1 MSENAEN
8 KSEAIKALRS
18 CLDKSCDEL
27 VKNFYSLKSGRDVA
41 RLLEIPY
48 GDLVYYLYIIP
59 YKSRYTTFEIPKKLG
74 GNRIISTPATSLKLI
89 QKKLNQVLQCVYQVK
104 PSVHGFVKNKNIVT
118 NAKAHVGKRYVLN
131 FDLKDFFVSINFG
144 RVRGMFMALPYA
156 LNPEVATVIA
166 QICCHNNQLPQGA
179 PTSPIVSNMLC
190 AKLDSQFQKLAKKYR
205 FTYTRYADDI
215 TFSTTRPNLP
225 EEIAYI
231 IETENNKEKLEKV
244 VLGKDIYSIIQE
256 NNFEINE
263 LKVRIQNAQEHQEVT
278 GITVNTFP
286 NLDRNYI
293 RQIRAMLH
301 AWRKFGLE
309 YSEFEYLNKYEFKNR
324 HYSKDLPN
332 FRQVIR
338 GKIEFL
344 GMVKGKSDPIY
355 QKYLTQYLELSTRDK
370 NLLYKIFF
378 WMKGK
383 FDYGDK

>member
-1 MSENAEN
+1 MSENGETMSQFVKN
-8 KSEAIKALRS
+8 ALRPS
-18 CLDKSCDEL
+18 LDKNCDEL
-27 VKNFYSLKSGRDVA
+27 IKKFYSLRSGRDVA

-48 GDLVYYLYIIP
+48 GDLVYYLYVIS
-59 YKSRYTTFEIPKKLG
+59 YESRYITFPIKKKLG
-74 GNRIISTPATSLKLI
+74 GERIISTPATSLKLI

-104 PSVHGFVKNKNIVT
+104 PSVHGFVKGKNIVT

-156 LNPEVATVIA
+156 LNPEVSTVLA

-179 PTSPIVSNMLC
+179 PTSPIISNMLC

-231 IETENNKEKLEKV
+231 ITTEKPEKLEKV
-244 VLGKDIYSIIQE
+244 ILGKDIYSIIKE
-256 NNFEINE
+256 NNFEVNE
-263 LKVRIQNAQEHQEVT
+263 LKVRMQNAKQHQEVT
-278 GITVNTFP
+278 SITVNTFP
-286 NLDRNYI
+286 NVDRNYI

-301 AWRKFGLE
+301 AWSKFGLE
-309 YSEFEYLNKYEFKNR
+309 LSESEYSREYEFKSSEFK
-324 HYSKDLPN
+324 SKYDTKGLAK
-332 FRQVIR
+332 FKEVLR

-344 GMVKGKSDPIY
+344 GMVKGKNDPIY
-355 QKYLTQYLELSTRDK
+355 EKYLTQYFELYNRDK
-370 NLLYKIFF
+370 DLF
-378 WMKGK
+378 
-383 FDYGDK
+383 

>member
-1 MSENAEN
+1 MSENGETMSQFV
-8 KSEAIKALRS
+8 KKALRPS
-18 CLDKSCDEL
+18 LDKNCDEL
-27 VKNFYSLKSGRDVA
+27 IKKFYSLRSGRDVA

-48 GDLVYYLYIIP
+48 GDLVYYLYVIS
-59 YKSRYTTFEIPKKLG
+59 YESRYITFPIKKKLG
-74 GNRIISTPATSLKLI
+74 GERIISTPATSLKLI

-104 PSVHGFVKNKNIVT
+104 PSVHGFVKGKNIVT

-156 LNPEVATVIA
+156 LNPEVSTVLA

-179 PTSPIVSNMLC
+179 PTSPIISNMLC

-231 IETENNKEKLEKV
+231 ITTEKPEKLEKV
-244 VLGKDIYSIIQE
+244 ILGKDIYSIIKE
-256 NNFEINE
+256 NNFEVNE
-263 LKVRIQNAQEHQEVT
+263 RKVRMQNAKQHQEVT
-278 GITVNTFP
+278 SITVNTFP
-286 NLDRNYI
+286 NVDRNYI

-301 AWRKFGLE
+301 AWSKFGLE
-309 YSEFEYLNKYEFKNR
+309 LSESEYSREYEFKSSEFK
-324 HYSKDLPN
+324 SKYDTKGLAK
-332 FRQVIR
+332 FKEVLR

-344 GMVKGKSDPIY
+344 GMVKGKDDPIY
-355 QKYLTQYLELSTRDK
+355 EKYLTQYFELHNRDK
-370 NLLYKIFF
+370 DLF
-378 WMKGK
+378 
-383 FDYGDK
+383 

>member
-1 MSENAEN
+1 MSENGETMSQFVKN
-8 KSEAIKALRS
+8 ALRPS
-18 CLDKSCDEL
+18 LDKNCDEL
-27 VKNFYSLKSGRDVA
+27 IKKFYSLRSGRDVA

-48 GDLVYYLYIIP
+48 GDLVYYLYVIS
-59 YKSRYTTFEIPKKLG
+59 YESRYITFPIKKKLG
-74 GNRIISTPATSLKLI
+74 GERIISTPATSLKLI

-104 PSVHGFVKNKNIVT
+104 PSVHGFVKGKNIVT

-156 LNPEVATVIA
+156 LNPEVSTVLA

-179 PTSPIVSNMLC
+179 PTSPIISNMLC

-231 IETENNKEKLEKV
+231 ITTEKPEKLEKV
-244 VLGKDIYSIIQE
+244 ILGKDIYSIIKE
-256 NNFEINE
+256 NNFEVNE
-263 LKVRIQNAQEHQEVT
+263 LKVRMQNAKQHQEVT
-278 GITVNTFP
+278 SITVNTFP
-286 NLDRNYI
+286 NVGRNYI

-301 AWRKFGLE
+301 AWSKFGLE
-309 YSEFEYLNKYEFKNR
+309 LSESEYSREYEFKSSEFK
-324 HYSKDLPN
+324 SKYDTKGLAK
-332 FRQVIR
+332 FKEVLR

-344 GMVKGKSDPIY
+344 GMVKGKNDPIY
-355 QKYLTQYLELSTRDK
+355 EKYLTQYFELYNRDK
-370 NLLYKIFF
+370 DLF
-378 WMKGK
+378 
-383 FDYGDK
+383 

>member
-1 MSENAEN
+1 MTQNAE
-8 KSEAIKALRS
+8 KKRQYRQSLKPYLEKKCDELITKFYALRS
-18 CLDKSCDEL
+18 A
-27 VKNFYSLKSGRDVA
+27 RDLA
-41 RLLEIPY
+41 KLLEISY
-48 GDLVYYLYIIP
+48 GDLVYYLYVIP
-59 YKSRYTTFEIPKKLG
+59 YEDRYANFKIPKKTG
-74 GNRIISTPATSLKLI
+74 GIRNISTPATSLKLI

-118 NAKAHVGKRYVLN
+118 NAKSHIGKRYVLN

-156 LNPEVATVIA
+156 LNPEVATVLA
-166 QICCHNNQLPQGA
+166 QICCHDNQLPQGA

-231 IETENNKEKLEKV
+231 VVTEEPEKFEKV
-244 VLGKDIYSIIQE
+244 VLGKDIYSIIKE
-256 NNFEINE
+256 NNFEIND
-263 LKVRIQNAQEHQEVT
+263 LKVRIQNAQQHQEVT
-278 GITVNTFP
+278 SITVNTLP
-286 NLDRNYI
+286 NVDRNYI

-309 YSEFEYLNKYEFKNR
+309 FSEFEYIHKYELKHR
-324 HYSKDLPN
+324 HYNKNSAN
-332 FRQVIR
+332 FKQVVR

-344 GMVKGKSDPIY
+344 GMVKGKDDLIY
-355 QKYLTQYLELSTRDK
+355 QKYLNQYFELNNLDK
-370 NLLYKIFF
+370 DLVDLL
-378 WMKGK
+378 
-383 FDYGDK
+383 

>member
-1 MSENAEN
+1 MSENGQATSQFV
-8 KSEAIKALRS
+8 KKALRP
-18 CLDKSCDEL
+18 CLDKNCDEL
-27 VKNFYSLKSGRDVA
+27 IKNFYSLRSGRDVA

-48 GDLVYYLYIIP
+48 GDLVYYLYVIP
-59 YKSRYTTFEIPKKLG
+59 YKFRYITFPIKKKLG
-74 GNRIISTPATSLKLI
+74 GERIISTPATSLKLI

-104 PSVHGFVKNKNIVT
+104 PSVHGFVKGKNIVT

-156 LNPEVATVIA
+156 LNPEVATVLA

-179 PTSPIVSNMLC
+179 PTSPIISNMLC

-231 IETENNKEKLEKV
+231 ITTEEPEKLEKV
-244 VLGKDIYSIIQE
+244 ILGKDIYSIIKE
-256 NNFEINE
+256 NNFEVNE
-263 LKVRIQNAQEHQEVT
+263 RKVRMQNAKQHQEVT
-278 GITVNTFP
+278 SITVNTFP
-286 NLDRNYI
+286 NVDRNYI

-301 AWRKFGLE
+301 AWRKFGLKLSESE
-309 YSEFEYLNKYEFKNR
+309 YSREYEFK
-324 HYSKDLPN
+324 SSEFN
-332 FRQVIR
+332 FKYDTKGLAKFNEVLR

-344 GMVKGKSDPIY
+344 GMVRGKNDLIY
-355 QKYLTQYLELSTRDK
+355 QKYLTQYFELNNRDK
-370 NLLYKIFF
+370 DLL
-378 WMKGK
+378 
-383 FDYGDK
+383 

>member
-1 MSENAEN
+1 MSQNGEE
-8 KSEAIKALRS
+8 KSQARKALKP
-18 CLDKSCDEL
+18 CLEKNCDEL
-27 VKNFYSLKSGRDVA
+27 IKKFYSLRSGRDVA

-48 GDLVYYLYIIP
+48 GDLVYYLYVIP
-59 YKSRYTTFEIPKKLG
+59 YESRYTTFQIPKKLG
-74 GNRIISTPATSLKLI
+74 GNRIIFTPATSLKLI

-118 NAKAHVGKRYVLN
+118 NAKAHIGKQYVLN

-156 LNPEVATVIA
+156 LNPEVATVLA
-166 QICCHNNQLPQGA
+166 QICCHDNQLPQGA

-231 IETENNKEKLEKV
+231 ITTEDKEKLNKV

-278 GITVNTFP
+278 SITVNTFP
-286 NLDRNYI
+286 NVDRNYI

-301 AWRKFGLE
+301 AWSKFGLE
-309 YSEFEYLNKYEFKNR
+309 SSELEYLNKYELKER
-324 HYSKDLPN
+324 HYSKGIAK
-332 FRQVIR
+332 FQQVLR

-344 GMVKGKSDPIY
+344 GMVKGKEDPIY
-355 QKYLTQYLELSTRDK
+355 QKYLTQYFELSNRDK
-370 NLLYKIFF
+370 DLLRKILV
-378 WMKGK
+378 WIKGN
-383 FDYGDK
+383 FYYGDK